1 MSFNLTHISQPHTP
15 AGFLRRWLSSSTI
28 LIRNESLAVAEKR
41 SFISTGPI
49 CFTLPIHRVP
59 RLSQALPRL
68 SAALYLSSQA
78 LPRASFLS
86 MSSPSQK
93 IAKVG
98 GRGSELSTRSSFRC
112 LPTALPSRTAKTRK
126 ASLRP
131 RGSPNRGKLQ
141 LTTVKSSTLIRVS
154 SIPGRVAM
162 VFDSKLIQVSRP

>member
-1 MSFNLTHISQPHTP
+1 MSFNLTHISQFHTP

-28 LIRNESLAVAEKR
+28 RIRNKSLAEKR

-59 RLSQALPRL
+59 RLTQALPRL

-86 MSSPSQK
+86 ISSPSQK

-98 GRGSELSTRSSFRC
+98 GRGSEFSTRS
-112 LPTALPSRTAKTRK
+112 
-126 ASLRP
+126 P